1 MRLLALLHALF
12 TLPCQGALV
21 AYWNFNNLTIPA
33 ADTPGSGSVPA
44 FIDATQGSGTLALN
58 TWSGTVDDFAGSG
71 INTLD
76 SDPAGESLSLIA
88 GSGMA
93 GNGSSITLEL
103 SLTGLVDPV
112 LSFTTQGT
120 ATGFNSV
127 QLAWSV
133 NGADFYNFDTA
144 YDPATSYSLQ
154 SFDLSSVNSLDGA
167 ERAYFQLNFDGATGT
182 SGNNRIDNIQLTA
195 IAEPSTALLLL
206 AATTSISLLRRR

>member
-1 MRLLALLHALF
+1 MRLLVLPHILL

-21 AYWNFNNLTIPA
+21 AYWNFNDLTIA
-33 ADTPGSGSVPA
+33 SADTPGSGSVPSSI
-44 FIDATQGSGTLALN
+44 FATQGSGSLSLVS
-58 TWSGTVDDFAGSG
+58 WSGTVDDFAGSS

-93 GNGSSITLEL
+93 GNGSNITLEF
-103 SLTGLVDPV
+103 SLTGMVDPV
-112 LSFTTQGT
+112 LSFATQST

-144 YDPATSYSLQ
+144 YDPATSYSLR
-154 SFDLSSVNSLDGA
+154 SFDLSSVNSLDGVD
-167 ERAYFQLNFDGATGT
+167 RAYFQLSFDGATGT

-195 IAEPSTALLLL
+195 ITEPSTALLLL